1 MKKQRIEGTLHRNFS
16 AAGLITRADDGDE
29 SCENTRI
36 TLSFSSET
44 PYLRQS
50 MWDEPWNETLGHSPE
65 ECDLSRLND
74 GAPVLANHARRAAG
88 ETSPLA
94 NIGIVERAWLE
105 NGKGYAD
112 IKLSRRPELA
122 GLLQDITDGIV
133 KNVSVGYQIQERTLT
148 QQNADG
154 APSDYRVTR
163 WLPME
168 ISLVDIPADATVGVG
183 RSADAASPAHFRVI
197 DLPSEGDRSMNQ
209 KTELTA
215 PEVDAARAA
224 GITAER
230 TRIAEINDAVRG
242 LRLDASFADDL
253 IAKGTSADEAR
264 KLAINAAAERSE
276 KTPIVSGT
284 IETVRDETDTRR
296 AAVAEALLHRYA
308 PANKITDAGKQ
319 YMGRSLMEISR
330 ELLEAGGT
338 RTAGLSKDGIAT
350 RAMHTTS
357 DFPYILANVA
367 NKTLRA
373 AYEAAPQ
380 TFRPFCRQV
389 TAADFKTMQ
398 RTSLGGAPSLEK
410 VNEHGEYKYGTVG
423 EAKESYALASYGKI
437 VALTRQTIINDDLNA
452 FTRLPEMFGRA
463 AADLESD
470 TVWGIITANAAMNDG
485 VALFHAT
492 HNNLP
497 AGAAISVAQLGV
509 VRAAMRKQTGI
520 EGRLMNVTPAF
531 LLVPA
536 ALETI
541 AQQFLSSAY
550 VPEAAANIN
559 PFAGTMQIIAE
570 PRLDAAS
577 ATAWYVA
584 AAPGQIDTIEYAYL
598 EGNQGVFLE
607 SRQGWEVDGMEIKC
621 RLDFGAAAID
631 FRGLAKGN

>member
-1 MKKQRIEGTLHRNFS
+1 MKKQRIEGTLHRDFS
-16 AAGLITRADDGDE
+16 AAGIITRADDSG
-29 SCENTRI
+29 ENTRL

-50 MWDEPWNETLGHSPE
+50 YWDEPWNETLGHNPE
-65 ECDLSRLND
+65 ECDLSRLNG
-74 GAPVLANHARRAAG
+74 GAPVLANHARCAGG

-94 NIGIVERAWLE
+94 NIGIVERAWME

-122 GLLQDITDGIV
+122 GLLQDLADGIV

-148 QQNADG
+148 KQNADG

-183 RSADAASPAHFRVI
+183 RSADAASPAQFRVI

-209 KTELTA
+209 KTEPTA
-215 PEVDAARAA
+215 QDVDAARAD

-230 TRIAEINDAVRG
+230 NRIAEINDAVRG
-242 LRLDASFADDL
+242 LKLAPDFADEL

-264 KLAINAAAERSE
+264 KLAINEAAKRSE
-276 KTPIVSGT
+276 AAPIASGT
-284 IETVRDETDTRR
+284 IETVRDETETRR
-296 AAVAEALLHRYA
+296 AAVAEALMHRYS

-319 YMGRSLMEISR
+319 FMGRSLMEISR
-330 ELLEAGGT
+330 ELLEAGGVKT
-338 RTAGLSKDGIAT
+338 KGMSKDEVAT

-389 TAADFKTMQ
+389 TAADFKTIQ
-398 RTSLGGAPSLEK
+398 RTGLAGAPALEK
-410 VNEHGEYKYGTVG
+410 VNEHGEYKYGTIG

-485 VALFHAT
+485 IALFHAS
-492 HNNLP
+492 HSNLP
-497 AGAAISVAQLGV
+497 TGAAISVAQLGV

-520 EGRLMNVTPAF
+520 EGRPINVQPAF

-570 PRLDAAS
+570 PRLDASS
-577 ATAWYVA
+577 ATAWYAA